1 MYIEINS
8 GFTELTGYTW
18 DDVRGKT
25 SLEISIWVNPEDRSR
40 LVQGLRE
47 KGEVTNLDAA
57 FRLKNGGVK
66 ECLMSAKTIEI
77 DGEMCILSITRD
89 ITERK
94 RVETAIRESEEVL
107 RFIIKYDP
115 NAIAVFDN
123 DLHYLAVSDRYLQ
136 DYNVQESDIIGK
148 QHYDVFPEM
157 PQRWKD
163 VHQRVLAG
171 SIERSEDD
179 YFERPDGSITY
190 NRWECRPW
198 YKVDGKIGG
207 MITYTEVTTERKLAE
222 KALIESEEKFR
233 SIFENS
239 LIGISVTDLNNN
251 FIDGNP
257 AILKMLG
264 YSLEEYCHLNIKD
277 ISHPD
282 DVEKDISMMEEETQ
296 GKRSSFSMVKR
307 NIHKDG
313 HTIWGYLTSSLVTDA
328 SGKPIYTIGM
338 FEDITERKRT
348 EDSLRE
354 QEKLIRT
361 VFETVPVGIFI
372 VNKEGRI
379 TLLNAAGQSIWEGV
393 RYSELDELGE
403 YKGWRRSTGELDHR
417 T

>member
-1 MYIEINS
+1 MEDLIPEEDLITDQLRIKDMLDGKTIRTERRMRRKDGSIIYVEISGNVLEDGKLQGIVRDITQRKITEEALSKSEEKFSKAFRTSPDSININRLSDGMYIEINS
-8 GFTELTGYTW
+8 GFTDLTGYTW
-18 DDVRGKT
+18 EDVRGKT
-25 SLEISIWVNPEDRSR
+25 SVEISIWVNPEDRTR

-107 RFIIKYDP
+107 SFIIKYDP

-136 DYNVQESDIIGK
+136 DYNVQESNIIGK
-148 QHYDVFPEM
+148 HHYDVFPEM

-163 VHQRVLAG
+163 IHQRVLAG
-171 SIERSEDD
+171 SIEQNDDD

-198 YKVDGKIGG
+198 YKVDGNIGG

-264 YSLEEYCHLNIKD
+264 YSLEEYCHLNVKD

-282 DVEKDISMMEEETQ
+282 DVEKDIST
-296 GKRSSFSMVKR
+296 
-307 NIHKDG
+307 
-313 HTIWGYLTSSLVTDA
+313 
-328 SGKPIYTIGM
+328 
-338 FEDITERKRT
+338 
-348 EDSLRE
+348 
-354 QEKLIRT
+354 
-361 VFETVPVGIFI
+361 
-372 VNKEGRI
+372 
-379 TLLNAAGQSIWEGV
+379 
-393 RYSELDELGE
+393 
-403 YKGWRRSTGELDHR
+403 
-417 T
+417 